1 MDETKIKIHSSPI
14 LQAKASKGHDKFWQ
28 CHILQSEDGER
39 YWTQNS
45 WWHTTKDG
53 SSSKV
58 QESFPV
64 RISGVNVGKA
74 NETSDRAQAFA
85 AFESDFKRQKEREGY
100 LEEGEDALNNFT
112 PPMLAHK
119 FPDRR
124 NRVVWTN
131 GNYAQ
136 PKKDGCRFQMS
147 SVIKAAWSRK
157 LVEFHP
163 RIVELFMFDTA
174 GYTLDGELMMPDGY
188 SQQQLMSAAATVDK
202 KNLKEDLIPILEYHV
217 FDLVDE
223 DLPFPERLIILNE
236 ILKNAPK
243 HLRITLL
250 ETRFVKDEA
259 EFLHWHNIW
268 SARGDEGSIL
278 RDGSS
283 GYKVGHRSNSLLKH
297 KDFQDDEFII
307 IDAVE
312 GTGSFEGKAVF
323 KCLLNDG
330 TGRDFDVTPQGKMP
344 VKEELLRNKHK
355 YIGEPLTVKF
365 QKYSDKGKPIF
376 PVGISIR
383 DRKLQ
388 G

>member
-1 MDETKIKIHSSPI
+1 
-14 LQAKASKGHDKFWQ
+14 
-28 CHILQSEDGER
+28 
-39 YWTQNS
+39 
-45 WWHTTKDG
+45 
-53 SSSKV
+53 
-58 QESFPV
+58 
-64 RISGVNVGKA
+64 
-74 NETSDRAQAFA
+74 
-85 AFESDFKRQKEREGY
+85 
-100 LEEGEDALNNFT
+100 
-112 PPMLAHK
+112 MLAHK

-136 PKKDGCRFQMS
+136 PKKDGCRFQMNS
-147 SVIKAAWSRK
+147 ALATAWSRK
-157 LVEFHP
+157 MVEFHSE
-163 RIVELFMFDTA
+163 IVKLFMFDTA
-174 GYTLDGELMMPDGY
+174 GYTLDGELMMPEGY

-202 KNLKEDLIPILEYHV
+202 KNIKMDLIPILEYHV

-223 DLPFPERLIILNE
+223 DLPFPERLVILNE

-243 HLRITLL
+243 HLRISLL

-297 KDFQDDEFII
+297 KDFQDDEFTI

-312 GTGSFEGKAVF
+312 GRGLFEGKAVF

-330 TGRDFDVTPQGKMP
+330 TGRDFDVTPKGTMAT
-344 VKEELLRNKHK
+344 KEELLRNKAK
-355 YIGEPLTVKF
+355 YIGEPLTVRF
-365 QKYSDKGKPIF
+365 QKYSDDGKPIF